1 MSPRHGASRAW
12 SRDFG
17 RELAPEHEKFCQ
29 LLAAGMDYKQAFDEA
44 KLGIFNAS
52 DATRQSSASRLKKRF
67 AWRVREIIGIAP
79 APKVL
84 EATTEIVQGVLED
97 FRRDAPRARDK
108 LWAIVE
114 DEKSPAS
121 AKVRALTEIL
131 DRGLGKAIERRE
143 QNLNV
148 RYVITSLTMSKEEWI
163 AKYIKPADRIGT
175 GNGSGTV
182 N

>member
-1 MSPRHGASRAW
+1 MSRRAFLHGEN
-12 SRDFG
+12 
-17 RELAPEHEKFCQ
+17 ELPLEYEKFCQ
-29 LLAAGMDYKQAFDEA
+29 LLAGGMDYKQAYDEA
-44 KLGIFNAS
+44 RLGRNSKSSKSRQVTAS
-52 DATRQSSASRLKKRF
+52 KLKKRL
-67 AWRVREIIGIAP
+67 AWRVREMIGIAP

-84 EATTEIVQGVLED
+84 EATTEIVQGVLEE
-97 FRRDAPRARDK
+97 FRRDAPKAREK

-114 DEKSPAS
+114 NPDAPAS

-175 GNGSGTV
+175 GNGSGIV

>member
-1 MSPRHGASRAW
+1 MSRYAFLDGEN
-12 SRDFG
+12 
-17 RELAPEHEKFCQ
+17 ELPPEHEKFCQ
-29 LLAAGMDYKQAFDEA
+29 LIAGGMEYKLAYDEA
-44 KLGIFNAS
+44 KLGRFSTSAQHRQVHAS
-52 DATRQSSASRLKKRF
+52 KLKKRL
-67 AWRVREIIGIAP
+67 AWRIRQIIGIAP
-79 APKVL
+79 SPKVL

-175 GNGSGTV
+175 GNGSDSL